1 MRKENTTDN
10 PHLSVL
16 GDYAIESV
24 EIKSGSE
31 LSGEARIGIMIEN
44 ERFVMLVPLK
54 EGKKEGAGMI
64 LRKNGTLFMKLMF
77 VKDVCEGEVIKKNK
91 YGRTVLRG
99 RMQKGKKS
107 ECG

>member
-54 EGKKEGAGMI
+54 EGKKKIRVLLKGSERLSNI
-64 LRKNGTLFMKLMF
+64 SKRT
-77 VKDVCEGEVIKKNK
+77 IKS
-91 YGRTVLRG
+91 R
-99 RMQKGKKS
+99 
-107 ECG
+107 

>member
-1 MRKENTTDN
+1 
-10 PHLSVL
+10 
-16 GDYAIESV
+16 
-24 EIKSGSE
+24 
-31 LSGEARIGIMIEN
+31 
-44 ERFVMLVPLK
+44 
-54 EGKKEGAGMI
+54 MI

>member
-24 EIKSGSE
+24 EIKSG